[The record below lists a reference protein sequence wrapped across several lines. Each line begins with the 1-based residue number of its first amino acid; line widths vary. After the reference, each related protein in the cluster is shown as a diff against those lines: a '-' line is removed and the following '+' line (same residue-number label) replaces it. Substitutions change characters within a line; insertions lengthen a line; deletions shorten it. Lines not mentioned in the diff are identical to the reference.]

1 MGLVGN
7 LLSSIFKPKVEDV
20 PQVNTTA
27 RDLVSETS
35 SQEAESPTMG
45 SNKKPRKTKGIS
57 SLMVNKENTGSGA
70 GTGINL

>member
-1 MGLVGN
+1 MGFVGN

-45 SNKKPRKTKGIS
+45 SDKKTKKTIGIR
-57 SLMVNKENTGSGA
+57 SLMVNKDNTGSGA

>member
-1 MGLVGN
+1 MGFIGN
-7 LLSSIFKPKVEDV
+7 LLSSIFSPAVEDV
-20 PQVNTTA
+20 PQVTTTA

-45 SNKKPRKTKGIS
+45 SDKKSKKTKGIS
-57 SLMVNKENTGSGA
+57 SLMIDKENTGSGA